1 VENFESKISLGTSSF
16 NNTSDMAKFK
26 TTLLQ
31 IGNNTGIEVPS
42 AIVEALGAGKK
53 PLVVVTVNDYTYR
66 SAIAV
71 MGGKLMI
78 SFSSAHRVASGLV
91 GGDKV
96 EVSLEVDTA
105 PRTVKVPKGLQQALA
120 AHPDL
125 QRKFDELSNSKK
137 KLLVLPIEDA
147 KTEETRAKRVE
158 KAISILR
165 EGKI

>member
-1 VENFESKISLGTSSF
+1 
-16 NNTSDMAKFK
+16 M
-26 TTLLQ
+26 
-31 IGNNTGIEVPS
+31 GNNTGIEVP
-42 AIVEALGAGKK
+42 AETVEALGAGKK

-71 MGGKLMI
+71 MGGKFLI
-78 SFSSAHRVASGLV
+78 SFSSAHRAASGLG

-96 EVSLEVDTA
+96 EVSVEVDTA
-105 PRTVKVPKGLQQALA
+105 PRVVEVPENLQEALGT
-120 AHPDL
+120 HPDL
-125 QRKFDELSNSKK
+125 KSKFDALSNSKK

-147 KTEETRAKRVE
+147 KTEETRARRVE

>member
-1 VENFESKISLGTSSF
+1 ML
-16 NNTSDMAKFK
+16 KFK
-26 TTLLQ
+26 TAILQ
-31 IGNNTGIEVPS
+31 MGNNTGIEVPPET
-42 AIVEALGAGKK
+42 VEALGAGRK

-71 MGGKLMI
+71 MGGKYLI
-78 SFSSAHRVASGLV
+78 SFSSAHRAASGLG

-96 EVSLEVDTA
+96 EVSVEVDTA
-105 PRTVKVPKGLQQALA
+105 PRVVEVPEDLQEALG

-125 QRKFDELSNSKK
+125 KSKFDALSNSKK

-147 KTEETRAKRVE
+147 KTEETRARRVE

>member
-1 VENFESKISLGTSSF
+1 
-16 NNTSDMAKFK
+16 M
-26 TTLLQ
+26 
-31 IGNNTGIEVPS
+31 GNNTGIEVPTET
-42 AIVEALGAGKK
+42 VEALGAGKK

-71 MGGKLMI
+71 MGGMFLI
-78 SFSSAHRVASGLV
+78 SFSSAHRAASGLG

-96 EVSLEVDTA
+96 EVTLEVDTA
-105 PRTVKVPKGLQQALA
+105 PRTVDLPEDLKQALD
-120 AHPDL
+120 AHPHL
-125 QRKFDELSNSKK
+125 KGKFDALSNSKK

-147 KTEETRAKRVE
+147 KTEETRARRVE